1 MAIEIESIAAEGRA
15 AIGRAATSAE
25 LEEARVAVLGRSAAL
40 TLALRGVGL
49 LEPAER
55 GRAGKALNDVR
66 QALEAELAER
76 ATLLADRELEDRLA
90 AESVDVTLPGR
101 SLPQGRLHLLTS
113 VRREIEDVFL
123 GLGYAIAEG
132 PEVETAYYNFT
143 ALNTPPDHPA
153 HGEQDTL
160 WITDEVCLRTQ
171 TSPVQIRAMED
182 QPPPLYAIAPGRCY
196 RRDTPDATHSAGFHQ
211 VEGIAV
217 DEGLTLADLKGT
229 LEHFAGA
236 LFGLDRRTR
245 LRGHFFP
252 FTEPSVELDVSC
264 FLCDGRGCR
273 VCKHSGWIEI
283 LGAGMIDPNVFGFIP
298 GYDPERYSG
307 FAFGLGIERTAM
319 LRHGIDDI
327 RLLYG
332 NDLRLLEQFPV

>member
-1 MAIEIESIAAEGRA
+1 MGIDFERIAAEGRE
-15 AIGRAATSAE
+15 AIGRTATSAE
-25 LEEARVAVLGRSAAL
+25 LEEARVAILGRSAPL
-40 TLALRGVGL
+40 TLALRGVGSL
-49 LEPAER
+49 PPEER
-55 GRAGKALNDVR
+55 GAAGKALNDVR
-66 QALEAELAER
+66 RALEAELAAR
-76 ATLLADRELEDRLA
+76 AAVLADEELEARLA
-90 AESVDVTLPGR
+90 SDAVDVTLPGR
-101 SLPQGRLHLLTS
+101 PLGEGRLHLLTA

-132 PEVETAYYNFT
+132 PEVETEYYNFT
-143 ALNTPPDHPA
+143 ALNTPPGHPSR
-153 HGEQDTL
+153 GDQDTI
-160 WITDEVCLRTQ
+160 WITDTVCLRTQ
-171 TSPVQIRAMED
+171 TSPVQVRAMEA

-211 VEGIAV
+211 IEGIAV

-229 LEHFAGA
+229 LEHFAEA
-236 LFGLDRRTR
+236 LFGAGRPTR

-252 FTEPSVELDVSC
+252 FTEPSVELDVAC

-273 VCKHSGWIEI
+273 VCKQTGWIEL
-283 LGAGMIDPNVFGFIP
+283 LGAGMIDPNVLAFVP

-319 LRHGIDDI
+319 LRHGIEDI

-332 NDLRLLEQFPV
+332 NDVRLLEQFAA

>member
-1 MAIEIESIAAEGRA
+1 MAIEIERIAAEGRA
-15 AIGRAATSAE
+15 AIDGATTSAL
-25 LEEARVAVLGRSAAL
+25 LEDARVGVLGRSAPL
-40 TLALRGVGL
+40 TLALRGVGAL
-49 LEPAER
+49 APEER
-55 GRAGKALNDVR
+55 GPAGKALNDVR
-66 QALEAELAER
+66 RSLEAALTER
-76 ATLLADRELEDRLA
+76 AAILADTELEDRLA
-90 AESVDVTLPGR
+90 AEAVDVTLPGR
-101 SLPQGRLHLLTS
+101 SLPQGRLHLLTA

-143 ALNTPPDHPA
+143 ALNTPPGHPSW
-153 HGEQDTL
+153 GDQDTL
-160 WITDEVCLRTQ
+160 WITDTVCLRTQ
-171 TSPVQIRAMED
+171 TSPVQVRAMEA
-182 QPPPLYAIAPGRCY
+182 QAPPLYAIAPGRCY
-196 RRDTPDATHSAGFHQ
+196 RRDTPDATHSAGFLQ

-229 LEHFAGA
+229 LEHFARA
-236 LFGLDRRTR
+236 LFGADRETR

-273 VCKHSGWIEI
+273 VCKQTGWIEL
-283 LGAGMIDPNVFGFIP
+283 LGAGMIDPNVFGFVP

-319 LRHGIDDI
+319 LRHGIQDI

-332 NDLRLLEQFPV
+332 NDMRLLEQFAV

>member
-1 MAIEIESIAAEGRA
+1 MSIEIDRIVAEGRA
-15 AIGRAATSAE
+15 VIGAASSSAE
-25 LEEARVAVLGRSAAL
+25 LEVARVDVLGRSAPL
-40 TLALRGVGL
+40 TLALRGIGT

-55 GRAGKALNDVR
+55 GPAGKALNDVR
-66 QALEAELAER
+66 
-76 ATLLADRELEDRLA
+76 RELELTLGERAATLA
-90 AESVDVTLPGR
+90 ETELEATLASEAVDVTLPGQ
-101 SLPQGRLHLLTS
+101 PVPGGRLHLLTS

-132 PEVETAYYNFT
+132 PEVDTEYYCFT

-153 HGEQDTL
+153 RGDQDTL
-160 WITDEVCLRTQ
+160 WVTDSVCLRPQ
-171 TSPVQIRAMED
+171 TSPVQVRAMEA

-229 LEHFAGA
+229 LEHFARA
-236 LFGLDRRTR
+236 LFGAERRTR

-264 FLCDGRGCR
+264 FLCDGSGCR

-283 LGAGMIDPNVFGFIP
+283 LGAGMIDPNVLGFVE
-298 GYDPERYSG
+298 GYDSERYSG
-307 FAFGLGIERTAM
+307 FAFGLGLERTAM

-332 NDLRLLEQFPV
+332 NDTRLLEQFPG